1 MPYASDHSPD
11 TLPDTQRGWYW
22 IPVVLL
28 TLGIGSIV
36 MLLASNWVRDRL
48 LKEDVYLVRA
58 VEQIQTST
66 AVAHLWV
73 EELVTGDDV
82 DSAVIRGHLEEAQK
96 LIDEI
101 VAADSAGGLVL
112 FNRSAFDA
120 GLREHALQARRH
132 IVAFA
137 EISERRVSG
146 YAGGDPVGI
155 GSQMDVRFDA
165 VFYDLFDE
173 LDHLEDLLEA
183 RLAHSAARART
194 LFRFIM
200 VAWSVIVALAA
211 AAIFNRERSR
221 RETERALRASE
232 AQLLQAQKM
241 EAVGRLAG
249 GIAHDINNHLA
260 AITAQCEL
268 VKMGGAADD
277 RIAGKMDAVIQTAG
291 KSAAL
296 IRRLLAFS
304 RREPIVPQT
313 VNINEIF
320 DGIGSM
326 LDRLIGEDIR
336 LSMQREN
343 ELWNVSIDP
352 SQLEQVLL
360 NLVVNSRD
368 AMPRGGR
375 LTVSTRNC
383 EISGGRSRLDER
395 IETGDYI
402 CVSVTDSGTGIPED
416 IRDKIFEPFF
426 STKERSQGTGLGLA
440 TIHGIVKQNHG
451 HIEVDS
457 TVGQGTTFRIYL
469 PRSTG
474 KVTAMRHTE
483 NAAASRAEGPTH
495 ILLVEDNEELRI
507 STCEILE
514 TLGYTVSTASCA
526 EDALE
531 FFESEGGGID
541 LVITDVIM
549 PGMDGKQMAD
559 LLLDSRP
566 DLKIV
571 FMSGYT
577 DDIIL
582 DRGVTRGAVD
592 FVPKPFSAAQ
602 LTAKLQEVLT
612 RRRVTSA
619 A

>member
-1 MPYASDHSPD
+1 MPDAPALPAD
-11 TLPDTQRGWYW
+11 TTAETQRGWYW

-28 TLGIGSIV
+28 TLGIGSIM
-36 MLLASNWVRDRL
+36 MLLASNLVRDRL
-48 LKEDVYLVRA
+48 MEQDIYLVRA
-58 VEQIQTST
+58 AGQIQTST

-82 DSAVIRGHLEEAQK
+82 DVSEISAHLETAEE
-96 LIDEI
+96 LINGI
-101 VAADSAGGLVL
+101 VAADSAGGLARFL
-112 FNRSAFDA
+112 GSKPDA
-120 GLREHALQARRH
+120 ALHEHATRARDH
-132 IVAFA
+132 IAAFA
-137 EISERRVSG
+137 EISTRRQRG
-146 YAGGDPVGI
+146 YAAGEQVGV
-155 GSQMDVRFDA
+155 GSPIDVHFDA
-165 VFYDLFDE
+165 VFHDLFHE
-173 LDHLEDLLEA
+173 LHDLETALET
-183 RLAHSAARART
+183 RLARSEARART

-200 VAWSVIVALAA
+200 VAWSLIVALAA

-221 RETERALRASE
+221 REAERALRESE

-268 VKMGGAADD
+268 VKMGAAADD
-277 RIAGKMDAVIQTAG
+277 PINEKMDAVIQTAG
-291 KSAAL
+291 KSAGL

-304 RREPIVPQT
+304 RREPILPQT
-313 VNINEIF
+313 LNINEIF
-320 DGIGSM
+320 EGIGSM
-326 LDRLIGEDIR
+326 LDRLIGEDIH
-336 LSMQREN
+336 LIAEREN
-343 ELWNVSIDP
+343 GLWNVSMDP

-395 IETGDYI
+395 IEAGEYV
-402 CVSVTDSGTGIPED
+402 CVSVTDSGSGIPEE

-440 TIHGIVKQNHG
+440 TLHGIIKQNHG

-469 PRSTG
+469 PRSTA
-474 KVTAMRHTE
+474 KVTRQRHTE
-483 NAAASRAEGPTH
+483 TVSAAAADAPTH

-514 TLGYTVSTASCA
+514 TLGYTVTSADCA
-526 EDALE
+526 EKALE
-531 FFESEGGGID
+531 LFESEAARLD

-549 PGMDGKQMAD
+549 PDMDGKQMAD
-559 LLLDSRP
+559 IMLESRP
-566 DLKIV
+566 DLRVV

-577 DDIIL
+577 DDVML
-582 DRGVTRGAVD
+582 DRGVTRGAID

-602 LTAKLQEVLT
+602 LTAKLREVLA
-612 RRRVTSA
+612 RPRATSA

>member
-1 MPYASDHSPD
+1 MPD
-11 TLPDTQRGWYW
+11 TPVLSTDAPADIQRGWYW

-36 MLLASNWVRDRL
+36 MLLASNWVRERL
-48 LKEDVYLVRA
+48 MEEDVYLVRA
-58 VEQIQTST
+58 VEQIQTNT

-82 DSAVIRGHLEEAQK
+82 DSAVIRGHLEEAK
-96 LIDEI
+96 RLIDEI
-101 VAADSAGGLVL
+101 VAADSVGGPAL
-112 FNRSAFDA
+112 FDRSTFDA
-120 GLREHALQARRH
+120 AVRQHAVQARAH
-132 IVAFA
+132 IAAFA

-146 YAGGDPVGI
+146 YAASDPVGI

-173 LDHLEDLLEA
+173 LDTLEDLLET

-200 VAWSVIVALAA
+200 VAWSLIVALAA

-221 RETERALRASE
+221 REAERALRASE

-268 VKMGGAADD
+268 VKMGAAADD
-277 RIAGKMDAVIQTAG
+277 PIGEKMDAVIQTAG

-304 RREPIVPQT
+304 RREPVVPQT
-313 VNINEIF
+313 INVNEIF
-320 DGIGSM
+320 DGIGPM

-336 LSMQREN
+336 LSTQREN
-343 ELWNVSIDP
+343 ELWNVSMDP

-368 AMPRGGR
+368 AMPRGGQ
-375 LTVSTRNC
+375 LAVSTRNC

-395 IETGDYI
+395 IEAGDYV

-426 STKERSQGTGLGLA
+426 STKDRSQGTGLGLA
-440 TIHGIVKQNHG
+440 TIHGIIKQNHG

-457 TVGQGTTFRIYL
+457 TVGRGTTFRIYL

-474 KVTAMRHTE
+474 KVTAIRHTE
-483 NAAASRAEGPTH
+483 KAAAKHAEGPTH
-495 ILLVEDNEELRI
+495 ILLVEDNEELRV

-526 EDALE
+526 EAALE
-531 FFESEGGGID
+531 LFESEGGGID

-549 PGMDGKQMAD
+549 PDMDGKQMAD
-559 LLLDSRP
+559 ILLAARP
-566 DLKIV
+566 DLRIV

-582 DRGVTRGAVD
+582 DRGVTRGEVD

-602 LTAKLQEVLT
+602 LTAKLQEVLA
-612 RRRVTSA
+612 RRPVTSA